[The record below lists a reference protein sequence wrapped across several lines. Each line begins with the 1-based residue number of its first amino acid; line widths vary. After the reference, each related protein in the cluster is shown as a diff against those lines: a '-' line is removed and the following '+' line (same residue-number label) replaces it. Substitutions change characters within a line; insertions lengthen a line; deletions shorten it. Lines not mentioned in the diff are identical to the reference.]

1 MDGVHVSVAC
11 PQAIAHSCQ
20 VTCQIMPNPYILPAL
35 GHLPRVVGPYVQ
47 TAVDTAAELGVTPQQ
62 LALQLGL
69 PEDGLA
75 PPPEALPV
83 QTYIALLNAG
93 ADLCHDPYFG
103 LHVGERMKLAT
114 YAIYGIVLLS
124 CRNFAE
130 ATQQVMRYEVLAHDL
145 GRSQLR
151 LEQGSA
157 WYVWQSQWHESWP
170 CRHLAE
176 SVCAGIRVFVE
187 WVAQRPVPIIEI
199 GFTHAAPD
207 DLSEY
212 QRIFNAPIRFNQ
224 PENYAR
230 FDPQI
235 LAWPLP
241 NADVS
246 LFPVLQAHAE
256 QLLQARL
263 RSEKEKSVVALVRE
277 AITQTLAQDRARLTE
292 VAEQLGQTT
301 RTLQRKLKDA
311 GTSFQE
317 VLDHTRRELAEHY
330 LVQAELSITDI
341 AYMLG
346 FQEQSSFNHAFK
358 DWTGLNPGAFRLQRL
373 ARGQA

>member
-1 MDGVHVSVAC
+1 MN
-11 PQAIAHSCQ
+11 
-20 VTCQIMPNPYILPAL
+20 CQIMPNPYILPAL

-47 TAVDTAAELGVTPQQ
+47 TAIDSAAEFGVTPQR
-62 LALQLGL
+62 LAQHLGL
-69 PEDGLA
+69 PDDALS
-75 PPPEALPV
+75 PVPEAVPV
-83 QTYIALLNAG
+83 ETYIALLNG
-93 ADLCHDPYFG
+93 AAELSGDDYFG

-114 YAIYGIVLLS
+114 YAIYGIVLLA
-124 CRNFAE
+124 CRNFGE

-157 WYVWQSQWHESWP
+157 SYVWQSQWIDRWP

-176 SVCAGIRVFVE
+176 SVCAGILAFVE

-199 GFTHAAPD
+199 GFTHGAPAS
-207 DLSEY
+207 LAEY
-212 QRIFNAPIRFNQ
+212 QRIFNAPVRFNQ

-235 LAWPLP
+235 LDWPLP
-241 NADVS
+241 NADVA

-263 RSEKEKSVVALVRE
+263 RAETEKSVIALVRE
-277 AITQTLAQDRARLTE
+277 AITQMLAQDRARLPE
-292 VAEQLGQTT
+292 VAERLGLTP

-311 GTSFQE
+311 DTSFQL
-317 VLDHTRRELAEHY
+317 VLDSTRQELAERY
-330 LVQAELSITDI
+330 LRQPELSITDI

-358 DWTGLNPGAFRLQRL
+358 DWTGVNPGAYRQS
-373 ARGQA
+373 GK

>member
-1 MDGVHVSVAC
+1 
-11 PQAIAHSCQ
+11 
-20 VTCQIMPNPYILPAL
+20 MPNPYILPAL

-47 TAVDTAAELGVTPQQ
+47 TAIDSAAEFGVTPQR
-62 LALQLGL
+62 LAQHLGL
-69 PEDGLA
+69 PDDALS
-75 PPPEALPV
+75 PVPEAVPV
-83 QTYIALLNAG
+83 ETYIALLNG
-93 ADLCHDPYFG
+93 AAELSGDDYFG

-114 YAIYGIVLLS
+114 YAIYGIVLLA
-124 CRNFAE
+124 CRNFGE

-157 WYVWQSQWHESWP
+157 SYVWQSQWIDRWP

-176 SVCAGIRVFVE
+176 SVCAGILAFVE

-199 GFTHAAPD
+199 GFTHGAPAS
-207 DLSEY
+207 LAEY
-212 QRIFNAPIRFNQ
+212 QRIFNAPVRFNQ

-235 LAWPLP
+235 LDWPLP
-241 NADVS
+241 NADVA

-263 RSEKEKSVVALVRE
+263 RAETEKSVIALVRE
-277 AITQTLAQDRARLTE
+277 AITQMLAQDRARLPE
-292 VAEQLGQTT
+292 VAERLGLTP

-311 GTSFQE
+311 DTSFQL
-317 VLDHTRRELAEHY
+317 VLDSTRQELAERY
-330 LVQAELSITDI
+330 LRQPELSITDI

-358 DWTGLNPGAFRLQRL
+358 DWTGVNPGAYRQS
-373 ARGQA
+373 GK